1 MTTAVEIVTD
11 SMEWLNRLS
20 PGETLN
26 ADDLARGLS
35 RLNTIIDK
43 WSAKRAVLYKSAIT
57 SAAQTGNI
65 TLAAGS
71 WAAIPVGTEIASV
84 SVDGLPIDQITM
96 TQYAELSDVTTAG
109 SPTLWATDGLSAVY
123 LVPVANGQT
132 VELMH
137 RTTATSF
144 ADTTTSYT
152 MPPGYRAALGVS
164 LACSL
169 APIINP
175 SMLAALKMEERSAMS
190 GIQAF
195 QPEILDTYSYNV
207 SGSRGNILNGWV

>member
-1 MTTAVEIVTD
+1 
-11 SMEWLNRLS
+11 
-20 PGETLN
+20 
-26 ADDLARGLS
+26 
-35 RLNTIIDK
+35 
-43 WSAKRAVLYKSAIT
+43 
-57 SAAQTGNI
+57 
-65 TLAAGS
+65 
-71 WAAIPVGTEIASV
+71 VGTEIASV

-109 SPTLWATDGLSAVY
+109 SPTLWATDGLSNVY

-132 VELMH
+132 IEVLH

-152 MPPGYRAALGVS
+152 MPPGYKAALGIS

-195 QPEILDTYSYNV
+195 KPEILDTYSYNA
-207 SGSRGNILNGWV
+207 SASRGNILNGWT